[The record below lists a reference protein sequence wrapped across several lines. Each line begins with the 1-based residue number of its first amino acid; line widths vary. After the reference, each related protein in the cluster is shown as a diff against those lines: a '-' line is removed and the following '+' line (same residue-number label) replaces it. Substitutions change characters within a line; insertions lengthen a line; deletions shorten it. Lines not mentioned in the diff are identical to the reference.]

1 MQLLMSLSGSDPED
15 VGPVTPEVTRV
26 SGRRFVAHF
35 VDGVLYSLLFII
47 ALLVV
52 AALPTGT
59 VGDVTLGVVLVG
71 GLTVG
76 HVAYF
81 VVLQKRRGR
90 TPGKRLVGIRVVD
103 ADGATPGAGALV
115 KRTVPLLIEY
125 FYVIAFIGMM
135 TSAHRQRLGD
145 RWGDTYVV
153 RDR

>member
-1 MQLLMSLSGSDPED
+1 
-15 VGPVTPEVTRV
+15 
-26 SGRRFVAHF
+26 VAHC
-35 VDGVLYSLLFII
+35 VDGVLFTALFLI
-47 ALLVV
+47 ALLLVPV
-52 AALPTGT
+52 LPSGT
-59 VGDVTLGVVLVG
+59 VGDIALGVVLVG

-103 ADGATPGAGALV
+103 ADGATPGTGALV

-125 FYVIAFIGMM
+125 LYVIAFIGMM
-135 TSAHRQRLGD
+135 SSAYRQRFGD
-145 RWGDTYVV
+145 RWGHTYVV

>member
-1 MQLLMSLSGSDPED
+1 MSSGSAGA
-15 VGPVTPEVTRV
+15 VAVTPEVTRV
-26 SGRRFVAHF
+26 SARRFVAHF
-35 VDGVLYSLLFII
+35 VDGVLFSVLFVI
-47 ALLVV
+47 AVLVV
-52 AALPTGT
+52 SVLPSGT
-59 VGDVTLGVVLVG
+59 VGDVVLGVVLVG

-90 TPGKRLVGIRVVD
+90 TPGKSLVGIRVVD
-103 ADGATPGAGALV
+103 ADGVTPGTGALV

-125 FYVIAFIGMM
+125 LYVIAFIGMM
-135 TSAHRQRLGD
+135 SSAYRQRLGD